1 MKESPTIAVEDQ
13 EVIPAR
19 RLLRT
24 REAYTYLGMSARTL
38 WTLSSVGEIP
48 TVRFGSRS
56 VRYDIDDLNAWI
68 SARKGG
74 R

>member
-1 MKESPTIAVEDQ
+1 MRDTGTTTVDDQ

>member
-1 MKESPTIAVEDQ
+1 MKESPTTTMKAQ
-13 EVIPAR
+13 QAPPAR